1 MKTELVQ
8 IVFFTFAL
16 VFAAAAQEM
25 TPSFGGAKP
34 PFLLLVALAA
44 AMRPDPVPP
53 SNAVRHA
60 KERHHFGWLAVALA
74 AGAFAD
80 ALDELPFCCMAVFAV
95 FACASARLAR
105 EAVRPLPGMLA
116 GFVIGALAAP
126 CQEAWLNLWMPSSSA
141 PAMVRFFAS
150 VPAAAAAG
158 AVLFH
163 FAPRIA
169 HAIGLDGVQPT
180 SERNART

>member
-16 VFAAAAQEM
+16 VLAAAVQEM

-44 AMRPDPVPP
+44 AVRPDPVPP
-53 SNAVRHA
+53 SGAAHRA
-60 KERHHFGWLAVALA
+60 KGRHHFGWLLVALA

-95 FACASARLAR
+95 FACAAARLAR
-105 EAVRPLPGMLA
+105 EAVLPLPGMLA
-116 GFVIGALAAP
+116 GLVIGALAAP
-126 CQEAWLNLWMPSSSA
+126 CQEAWLNLWMPPGSA

-150 VPAAAAAG
+150 APAAAAVG

-163 FAPRIA
+163 YVPRIA
-169 HAIGLDGVQPT
+169 GAIGLDGMQPT
-180 SERNART
+180 SGRSARP